1 MPEFSLTYEMSD
13 ALITQAVREDC
24 VAVAREHV
32 SLRDLLVVAGS
43 AGVFV
48 LAIVREGH
56 WLWWL
61 AGLAPLIFA
70 LLGLG
75 WLLAWLWLP
84 RSAIGRLAHLPH
96 RRVQVDASDTA
107 LTFQTA
113 TEKLEVN
120 WLELKALTRRPHFW
134 LFCLRA
140 GPRIPVPSTALSADA
155 VALLEAKLAAREQSA
170 GKAT

>member
-1 MPEFSLTYEMSD
+1 MSD

-32 SLRDLLVVAGS
+32 SLRELLVVAGS
-43 AGVFV
+43 TGVFV
-48 LAIVREGH
+48 LAIIKDGH

-61 AGLAPLIFA
+61 AGLAPLIFL

-84 RSAIGRLAHLPH
+84 RLAISRMAHLPH
-96 RRVQVDASDTA
+96 RRVQVDASDNTLA
-107 LTFQTA
+107 FHTA
-113 TEKLEVN
+113 TEKLAVD
-120 WLELKALTRRPHFW
+120 WLELKALKRRPHFW

-140 GPRIPVPSTALSADA
+140 GARIPVPSAALSADA
-155 VALLEAKLAAREQSA
+155 VALLEAKLAARTESA
-170 GKAT
+170 SKA